1 MAAAEPAGTHRA
13 VRIAHLAGQPAPS
26 AVPLYRRLAGDPR
39 VDLTVFYGSRDGVK
53 PFDDGYGKP
62 VSWDADL
69 LSGYRSVFLRAAD
82 RTPGLGDHFWA
93 ARNWD
98 IVPALRRGR
107 YDVLWMAGYYS
118 ATYVT
123 AAIAQRALGG
133 QVLFREEQ
141 TLLDQRSLSNVIAKQ
156 LALRPF
162 LRLGFGL
169 YISTENRRW
178 LQSFGVPD
186 DRLFPAP
193 YTVDNAHLQAQ
204 ARELAGRRSELRAG
218 LGIPDDDVA
227 VIATVSRLIAKKQP
241 LFVLEAFRRA
251 RERIRCVLLVV
262 GSGPLEQRLRDQ
274 VRLQRIPDVVFAGFL
289 NRSEVARAYAAA
301 DVFTL
306 LSAEKETFGL
316 VVNEALNFGLPA
328 VVSDRVGCAPDLV
341 STGANGY
348 VVSSRDPDEAA
359 RAFERL
365 AGDAGLRAR
374 MGAASRERID
384 GWDVER
390 SAVGILRAAAV
401 AAPERV

>member
-1 MAAAEPAGTHRA
+1 M
-13 VRIAHLAGQPAPS
+13 
-26 AVPLYRRLAGDPR
+26 
-39 VDLTVFYGSRDGVK
+39 
-53 PFDDGYGKP
+53 
-62 VSWDADL
+62 
-69 LSGYRSVFLRAAD
+69 
-82 RTPGLGDHFWA
+82 
-93 ARNWD
+93 
-98 IVPALRRGR
+98 
-107 YDVLWMAGYYS
+107 
-118 ATYVT
+118 
-123 AAIAQRALGG
+123 
-133 QVLFREEQ
+133 
-141 TLLDQRSLSNVIAKQ
+141 
-156 LALRPF
+156 
-162 LRLGFGL
+162 
-169 YISTENRRW
+169 
-178 LQSFGVPD
+178 
-186 DRLFPAP
+186 
-193 YTVDNAHLQAQ
+193 
-204 ARELAGRRSELRAG
+204 
-218 LGIPDDDVA
+218 A

-374 MGAASRERID
+374 IGAASRERID

-401 AAPERV
+401 AAPERVCVGSRGADASVPTRRRKLDGSPQTPAPTAHRRLPGRVRRVGPPRVLATGGAVHAGAGRRPRRPATAAEHR